1 MYLCKLPNLAKK
13 EDGAT
18 TEQEKLRI
26 LDIPFILPRH
36 SKPKAMTPKL
46 LLISLLLFSG
56 TLLAQNKA
64 AIKAYNTALSYYQSR
79 DYETAAPLF
88 EQAIQESPD
97 FYYAHRS
104 LISCY
109 EQMGQLDKAVL
120 AYLAALKLA
129 PHDFDLHFNLSQTY
143 IQLEE
148 WAAAKKALEQSLDI
162 SPTDRKALQSLEQI
176 ERYLAQKEAPKEEQV
191 IKEERSS
198 PSDKVYNAALALYR
212 KGEYQQARGQ
222 LQAFSGQVS
231 QADFYYLWALCE
243 QQLGERTAAIEQYE
257 AALALDDR
265 HFNSNYNLGIL
276 YYNDRNYEEAQAL
289 LETAYQKQPKKKDLA
304 KHLALSYYLGNNM
317 EKAEP
322 FLAKLAPKIQS
333 AELYYYW
340 SKTLLQLGRKKESQK
355 ALARAKKLDK
365 SGELQVDIQNDLA
378 EYGQLASEYRKNGNY
393 QKAIEV
399 LEEAIAKHGDE
410 AALHFNLGLNYLEVG
425 NSLKAQ
431 KEFAKTVALTPGHAK
446 AYSALGD
453 IHYQAEK
460 YSEAAAY
467 FKACIEAGMQDAYS
481 YYQLGSSLY
490 KLNRFQES
498 AESFEQAIA
507 KNPKEKQFY
516 FALGLSYLR
525 QKKNDLS
532 IQNFEKALALDP
544 YFIDAQYHICVNY
557 IETNRFLDAIDEA
570 EKIIEKD
577 PKFAKAYLTLAHSHK
592 RLGNLAEADKYR
604 KKAIRLDPSLR

>member
-1 MYLCKLPNLAKK
+1 
-13 EDGAT
+13 
-18 TEQEKLRI
+18 
-26 LDIPFILPRH
+26 
-36 SKPKAMTPKL
+36 MTPKL

-79 DYETAAPLF
+79 DYEAAAPLF

-109 EQMGQLDKAVL
+109 EQMGQLDKAVP

-212 KGEYQQARGQ
+212 EQKYQQARGQ

-322 FLAKLAPKIQS
+322 FLAKLAPKTQS

-340 SKTLLQLGRKKESQK
+340 SKTLMELGRKKESEK

-399 LEEAIAKHGDE
+399 LEEAIAKHEDE

>member
-1 MYLCKLPNLAKK
+1 
-13 EDGAT
+13 
-18 TEQEKLRI
+18 
-26 LDIPFILPRH
+26 
-36 SKPKAMTPKL
+36 MTPKL

-109 EQMGQLDKAVL
+109 EQMGQLDKAVP

-198 PSDKVYNAALALYR
+198 PSDRAYNAALALYR

-340 SKTLLQLGRKKESQK
+340 SKTLMQLGRKKESQK
-355 ALARAKKLDK
+355 ALATAKKLDK

-399 LEEAIAKHGDE
+399 LEEAIAKHEDE

-525 QKKNDLS
+525 KKKNDLS